1 MLKSILSK
9 YSDTYILEKRTITG
23 ARADV
28 VVQRA
33 DKRNKQV
40 RFKSSGPFTN
50 CISKI
55 YNIQVDNVTDLNI
68 GMPMY
73 NLIEY
78 RNNYAETEKL

>member
-1 MLKSILSK
+1 MLKSIYSK

-40 RFKSSGPFTN
+40 RFASAKYI
-50 CISKI
+50 ISK
-55 YNIQVDNVTDLNI
+55 
-68 GMPMY
+68 
-73 NLIEY
+73 
-78 RNNYAETEKL
+78 